1 MLRPNDLV
9 EWFKARSMASRN
21 ELSQLT
27 DGIMPGGQIVIG
39 GSEDNARKAAAILSL
54 QQRIGRLT
62 PITKAKLD
70 PTQPTTFDTA
80 AIVQLLM
87 MAKNE
92 SFFETI
98 ELAAN
103 LIRQMTDDG
112 HSVDVALQTLAEQA
126 AQVQKL

>member
-39 GSEDNARKAAAILSL
+39 GSEENARKAVAILSL

-62 PITKAKLD
+62 PIANAKLD

-98 ELAAN
+98 ELTVN
-103 LIRQMTDDG
+103 LISGVIADG
-112 HSVDVALQTLAEQA
+112 HSVEVALQTLIEQA
-126 AQVQKL
+126 AQVQRL